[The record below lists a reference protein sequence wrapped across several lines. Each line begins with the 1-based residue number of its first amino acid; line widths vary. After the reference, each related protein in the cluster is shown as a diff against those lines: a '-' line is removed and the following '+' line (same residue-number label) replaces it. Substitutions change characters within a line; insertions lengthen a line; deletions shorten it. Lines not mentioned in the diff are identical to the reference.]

1 MGRRTSTKTDEDA
14 VTEVEVE
21 STDEDTTEVTPSD
34 EQTDGATEGKPE
46 APAFDLTAYNAVV
59 ESAVATR
66 DETTGALTDEQVAN
80 VNAEY
85 VKLDGP
91 KAKAAARKVISD
103 GMFDA
108 MNAGDLHLA
117 KAYLDLQQ
125 GRDASASRPKAER
138 TPADPTAAYV
148 SQVAAVNLAYGIL
161 TDEVPEGVDEAWAE
175 KVSEKVADLS
185 EQVAAF
191 QAWSN
196 SDDENKGD
204 APEVDAIVKNAFK
217 IASGKGTGRAKA
229 SGGGGGTVGSGERH
243 DIGKHIAE
251 YFEDKEPG
259 HFALIAEI
267 RKFKSNEYGDDQPSA
282 GAISAR
288 LFPQNDETKCT
299 LAKNGTPVAPMYSK
313 ENRKGA
319 VKLSAEELAEY
330 RQSAAA

>member
-1 MGRRTSTKTDEDA
+1 MGRRTSTKTDEDTVA
-14 VTEVEVE
+14 EVEVTE
-21 STDEDTTEVTPSD
+21 SEDTPTEVTPSD
-34 EQTDGATEGKPE
+34 EQADGATEQAE
-46 APAFDLTAYNAVV
+46 APAFDLTAYNEVV
-59 ESAVATR
+59 TEAVASR
-66 DETTGALTDEQVAN
+66 DEATGALSDEVIAR

-85 VKLDGP
+85 VKLDGA

-103 GMFDA
+103 GMFAA
-108 MNAGDLHLA
+108 MNDSDLHLA

-138 TPADPTAAYV
+138 TPADPTGAYV
-148 SQVAAVNLAYGIL
+148 SQVAALNLAYGIV
-161 TDEVPEGVDEAWAE
+161 TDEVPEGVDEGWAE
-175 KVSEKVADLS
+175 KVTEKVGELS

-191 QAWSN
+191 QAWLN
-196 SDDENKGD
+196 SDAEDKGD
-204 APEVDAIVKNAFK
+204 APEVDPIVKSAFK
-217 IASGKGTGRAKA
+217 IASGKGAGRAKS
-229 SGGGGGTVGSGERH
+229 SGGGGSTSSGERH

-267 RKFKSNEYGDDQPSA
+267 RKFKSNEYGDDLPSA

-288 LFPQNDETKCT
+288 LFPNGDATKCT
-299 LAKNGTPVAPMYSK
+299 LAKNGTPVAPTYSP

-330 RQSAAA
+330 RQSAA